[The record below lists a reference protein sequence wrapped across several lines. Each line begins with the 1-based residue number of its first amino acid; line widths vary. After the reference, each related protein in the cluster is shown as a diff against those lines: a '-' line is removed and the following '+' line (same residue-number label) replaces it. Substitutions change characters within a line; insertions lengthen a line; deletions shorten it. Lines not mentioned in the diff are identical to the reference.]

1 MKTLL
6 KRTSVLLMV
15 ALPFAS
21 ASADPWASTA
31 GGGVVGGTIGG
42 LVAGVPGAAVGVV
55 LGGTMGHGADAEK
68 QAEQQKAIR
77 SADYFQQADWER
89 ERRKRNQQLADLRQE
104 DWSSDSNYRQPIVKV
119 ASISADVAIP
129 SSDMAL
135 VNEIQAS
142 LLKLGYDPGE
152 RGVLNRQ
159 TVAVIKLYQEEH
171 DLIETGRPSP
181 QLLRHMRQNGG

>member
-6 KRTSVLLMV
+6 KRSIVLLAV
-15 ALPFAS
+15 TLPIAD
-21 ASADPWASTA
+21 AGADPWASTA
-31 GGGVVGGTIGG
+31 GGGVVGGVIGG

-104 DWSSDSNYRQPIVKV
+104 NWGSNNYPQPTVKV
-119 ASISADVAIP
+119 ASISADVAVP

-135 VNEIQAS
+135 VTDIQRS
-142 LLKLGYDPGE
+142 LIKLGYDPGE
-152 RGVLNRQ
+152 MGVLNRQ
-159 TVAVIKLYQEEH
+159 TVAVIKLYQEQH

-181 QLLRHMRQNGG
+181 QLLRHLHQNGG